1 MRPLSNSRLRR
12 GDLERWLECMKATTL
27 FSALTVLSLALVNPL
42 CAEEKK
48 APVAAETAKAKEK
61 VVTPDEAE
69 KLLKENPGMTV
80 LDVRS
85 PEEFAEGHIKG
96 AVNADVNGD
105 DFQKKVA
112 ALDQS
117 KPVLVH
123 CQAGRRSARAIEEM
137 GSKVK
142 FPTIYHLNS
151 GFKGWSAAKK
161 PVEK

>member
-1 MRPLSNSRLRR
+1 V
-12 GDLERWLECMKATTL
+12 DFMKASSL
-27 FSALTVLSLALVNPL
+27 LSVLVVLGLASTGSLV
-42 CAEEKK
+42 AEEKK
-48 APVAAETAKAKEK
+48 APASETAKAKEK
-61 VVTPDEAE
+61 LVTPDEAE
-69 KLLKENPGMTV
+69 KLLKENPGVTV

-105 DFQKKVA
+105 DFEKKVA

-142 FPTIYHLNS
+142 FPTVYHLNS
-151 GFKGWSAAKK
+151 GFKGWKDAKK
-161 PVEK
+161 PVAK

>member
-1 MRPLSNSRLRR
+1 
-12 GDLERWLECMKATTL
+12 MKASSL
-27 FSALTVLSLALVNPL
+27 LSVLAVLGLVSIGSLV
-42 CAEEKK
+42 AEEKK
-48 APVAAETAKAKEK
+48 APVAGETAKTKEK

-69 KLLKENPGMTV
+69 KLLKENPGVTV

-117 KPVLVH
+117 KPVLIH

-137 GSKVK
+137 GNKVK
-142 FPTIYHLNS
+142 FPTVYHLNS
-151 GFKGWSAAKK
+151 GFKGWKDANK
-161 PVEK
+161 PVTK

>member
-1 MRPLSNSRLRR
+1 
-12 GDLERWLECMKATTL
+12 MKASSL
-27 FSALTVLSLALVNPL
+27 LSVLVVLGLVSIGSLV
-42 CAEEKK
+42 AEEKK
-48 APVAAETAKAKEK
+48 APAAGETAKTKEK

-69 KLLKENPGMTV
+69 KLLKENPGVTV

-117 KPVLVH
+117 KPVLIH

-137 GSKVK
+137 GNKVK
-142 FPTIYHLNS
+142 FPTVYHLNS
-151 GFKGWSAAKK
+151 GFKGWKDANK
-161 PVEK
+161 PVAK

>member
-1 MRPLSNSRLRR
+1 MGLPSGKVEHWLSL
-12 GDLERWLECMKATTL
+12 MKAITL
-27 FSALTVLSLALVNPL
+27 FSALLALNLALVSPL
-42 CAEEKK
+42 SAEEKK
-48 APVAAETAKAKEK
+48 AAAAGETAKAKEK

-69 KLLKENPGMTV
+69 KLLKETPGITV

-137 GSKVK
+137 GGKVK
-142 FPTIYHLNS
+142 FPTVYHLNS
-151 GFKGWSAAKK
+151 GFKGWKEAKK